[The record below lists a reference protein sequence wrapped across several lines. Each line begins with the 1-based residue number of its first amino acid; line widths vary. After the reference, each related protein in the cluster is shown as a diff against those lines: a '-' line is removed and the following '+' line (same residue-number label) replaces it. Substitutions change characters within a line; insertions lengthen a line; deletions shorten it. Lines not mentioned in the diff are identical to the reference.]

1 MLVGPLITDSRSAIL
16 DPKYA
21 ELFKRSENIQDG
33 PSMQYKKLVHEHDFI
48 PVKNTREGN
57 SFIQCLTCDAYFCQ
71 SCGKSVNNN
80 DQFNASCCMN
90 C

>member
-1 MLVGPLITDSRSAIL
+1 MLVGPMITDSRSAIL

-48 PVKNTREGN
+48 PVKSTRAEILLFN
-57 SFIQCLTCDAYFCQ
+57 VLHVMRTF
-71 SCGKSVNNN
+71 VNHVVRV
-80 DQFNASCCMN
+80 
-90 C
+90 